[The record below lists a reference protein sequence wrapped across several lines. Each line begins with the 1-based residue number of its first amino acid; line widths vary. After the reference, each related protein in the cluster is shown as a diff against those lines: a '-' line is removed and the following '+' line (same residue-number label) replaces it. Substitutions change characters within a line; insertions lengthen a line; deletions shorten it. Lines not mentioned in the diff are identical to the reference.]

1 MYNGHNNDVNG
12 DFSFMEDLLP
22 KNITAFHM
30 DSYNNEHG
38 KRFQGAF
45 YYTFGD
51 RKSVCNDVPLEIL
64 KLAINYQTHICQCM
78 GNQHIT
84 WTIWF

>member
-1 MYNGHNNDVNG
+1 MYTGHNNDIKG

-22 KNITAFHM
+22 ENITAFHM

-38 KRFQGAF
+38 KRFQGA
-45 YYTFGD
+45 
-51 RKSVCNDVPLEIL
+51 
-64 KLAINYQTHICQCM
+64 